1 MNRFRTTLTVLL
13 FLALPMAMLYTLWG
27 NPLSAGEDD
36 VVYYYPLRV
45 MVAEHLK
52 AGELPLYNPREAT
65 GMPLMADPQTA
76 VMYPATWLFVVLPP
90 KLAYSMS
97 IFAAFSLAGGG
108 AYLYLRRLGLV
119 RAAAM
124 FGALAFMFCGFM
136 VGHRV
141 HLSMIQAAA
150 MLPWGLWCLEG
161 LRRTRNDL
169 ATEDSE
175 PRNIR
180 TAEPQ
185 KSKVKTRSVDSVL
198 LPSAV
203 RMFEC
208 SSVRCFFAALW
219 LAPVLFLTIAAG
231 HWPTLIHMAMI
242 WTVYG
247 LIRVRP
253 LLSGLALG
261 AAAVALA
268 AIMAWPQI
276 HITSQFLAEV
286 TRNKIGYATA
296 GENSF
301 LPTSAVLD
309 LMPFFMGTRNPNF
322 FNQQWWG
329 SWHLCEMLGYVGLAT
344 LALALGAMWRL
355 YRKGARQEALGTRQT
370 DLSSLVPSAQC
381 LVPFVRCWTWIIIG
395 SGIFMLGYYLPT
407 YKLVYMLPVMG
418 VVRCPARMV
427 LAVDLGLAT
436 LAAVAIHCVLT
447 APTDDRVKRL
457 RRTIIVLAVF
467 VLPLTMFFMVRFWN
481 IAGGLLLKDY
491 PDKFPFLPFDGGAKA
506 AIEASQF
513 TNPAV
518 YIPAIMMLLT
528 AAVLVLWLRRRGT
541 GVRACVA
548 RRGESSPFPGASA
561 SRQPQEQEQ
570 QDRAKMAL
578 EHTGKMPVPR
588 MLPQIILILLLLADL
603 FWITR
608 FVDVPS
614 GRIGPGVETSPAAAW
629 LRQHDPDVN
638 SYRVWGL
645 SKSYHDRP
653 DELLLPK
660 TCEAMGF
667 STIANYGPFQSPAQ
681 VQLFGFRPWGECRD
695 WETLIRHNRLLSL
708 YGVKYILAAQ
718 DDKTSIKTRFCDAI
732 DTVFCHS
739 KIDFNGKPDN
749 ISPDGDNLLSDRW
762 QTEQSMW
769 AERFGVAA
777 KVQGKGADQTITL
790 KTPFMFWP
798 SQVWQEARLWD
809 GTGVRIRFDAR
820 ATEGGAAG
828 FLWAEILRRERHRT
842 DGLTIE
848 AEQIGP
854 EWRHFELFSENYSD
868 SCTFR
873 LFTLSERPIEVR
885 NVSLRPCEVGSILE
899 ETIIRDERIP
909 PGEKVYLK
917 LVELPPV
924 NPGDPPVAIY
934 ENRLWRPVKDIPKGC
949 HPEAVGPVPT
959 NEQLEAV
966 KYPPPGAKLENLPVP
981 DISLRPVDNP
991 AGLIWRLTLPAMGL
1005 YGLIVVVAAVRKRD
1019 RA

>member
-1 MNRFRTTLTVLL
+1 MV
-13 FLALPMAMLYTLWG
+13 MLYTLWG

-90 KLAYSMS
+90 KLAYSLS

-119 RAAAM
+119 RAGAM
-124 FGALAFMFCGFM
+124 FGAIAFMFCGFM

-150 MLPWGLWCLEG
+150 MLPWGLWCIEG
-161 LRRTRNDL
+161 LRRDFGFRISDFGFQ
-169 ATEDSE
+169 EDH
-175 PRNIR
+175 
-180 TAEPQ
+180 
-185 KSKVKTRSVDSVL
+185 
-198 LPSAV
+198 AV
-203 RMFEC
+203 RE
-208 SSVRCFFAALW
+208 SSIRNSQSAMGVRKTLLTWLDHRVAQSALW
-219 LAPVLFLTIAAG
+219 LVPVVFLTIAAG
-231 HWPTLIHMAMI
+231 HWPTLIHLAMV

-276 HITSQFLAEV
+276 HITSQLMAEV

-301 LPTSAVLD
+301 FPTSAVLE

-322 FNQQWWG
+322 FSQPWWG
-329 SWHLCEMLGYVGLAT
+329 SWHLCEMLGYVGLVT

-355 YRKGARQEALGTRQT
+355 YRKGTRHWALGTREERSVCLVPGAQC
-370 DLSSLVPSAQC
+370 LVPSSSLVPSAQC
-381 LVPFVRCWTWIIIG
+381 LVPSSSLVPSAYCLVPAVRCWTWIIIG

-407 YKLVYMLPVMG
+407 YKLVTMLPVMG

-427 LAVDLGLAT
+427 LAVDLGLAV
-436 LAAVAIHCVLT
+436 LAAVAIHCVLV
-447 APTDDRVKRL
+447 APTDDRVRRL
-457 RRTIIVLAVF
+457 RRTVIVLAVI
-467 VLPLTMFFMVRFWN
+467 VLPLTMFVMVRFWS
-481 IAGGLLLKDY
+481 IAGNLLLTDY

-506 AIEASQF
+506 AIQAASI

-518 YIPAIMMLLT
+518 YVPAIMMFLT
-528 AAVLVLWLRRRGT
+528 AVVLVLWLRRCGT
-541 GVRACVA
+541 GILPVSECTTGILPVSG
-548 RRGESSPFPGASA
+548 GE
-561 SRQPQEQEQ
+561 QQNQQEQQQ

-578 EHTGKMPVPR
+578 EHTGRMPVPH
-588 MLPQIILILLLLADL
+588 MLPQVVLVLLLLADL

-614 GRIGPGVETSPAAAW
+614 GRIGPNVETSPAAQW
-629 LRQHDPDVN
+629 LKKHDPDTS

-667 STIANYGPFQSPAQ
+667 LTIANYGPFQSPAQ
-681 VQLFGFRPWGECRD
+681 VQLFGFRPWGECND
-695 WETLIRHNRLLSL
+695 WETLVRRNHLLSL
-708 YGVKYILAAQ
+708 YGVKYVLVTME
-718 DDKTSIKTRFCDAI
+718 DDDLIYDMPRFTLDITTAFSGDYI
-732 DTVFCHS
+732 
-739 KIDFNGKPDN
+739 PRR
-749 ISPDGDNLLSDRW
+749 PDGENLLSDQW
-762 QTEQSMW
+762 TTEQRS
-769 AERFGVAA
+769 FSP
-777 KVQGKGADQTITL
+777 KIQGSGRDQIITL
-790 KTPFMFWP
+790 RTPLMFRP
-798 SQVWQEARLWD
+798 SQAWQEVGLRKLPD
-809 GTGVRIRFDAR
+809 VHYRISLDAR
-820 ATEGGAAG
+820 GPENGAAG
-828 FLWAEILRRERHRT
+828 FLRAETFPEGSHL
-842 DGLTIE
+842 GGFTIE
-848 AEQIGP
+848 ADQIGP
-854 EWRHFELFSENYSD
+854 RWRHFEWVEDLSSKV
-868 SCTFR
+868 TFR

-885 NVSLRPCEVGSILE
+885 NVSVRRAQE
-899 ETIIRDERIP
+899 IP
-909 PGEKVYLK
+909 PIDKGEFDRGTIAVNVYRK
-917 LVELPPV
+917 LVELPAV
-924 NPGDPPVAIY
+924 NKGDPPVAIY
-934 ENRLWRPVKDIPKGC
+934 QNMFCNPIKPAPGG
-949 HPEAVGPVPT
+949 PGANGPVPT
-959 NEQLEAV
+959 NEQLESV
-966 KYPPPGAKLENLPVP
+966 KYPPSGAKLESLPVP

-991 AGLIWRLTLPAMGL
+991 ARLIWCLTLPAMAL
-1005 YGLIVVVAAVRKRD
+1005 YVLIVIVAVTRR
-1019 RA
+1019 RS